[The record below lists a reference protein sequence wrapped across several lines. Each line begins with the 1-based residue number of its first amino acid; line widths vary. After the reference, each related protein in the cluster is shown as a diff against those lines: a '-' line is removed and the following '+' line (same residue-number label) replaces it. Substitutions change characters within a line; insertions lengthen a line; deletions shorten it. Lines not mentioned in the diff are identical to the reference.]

1 MAADSLV
8 NVLLLSENLD
18 EGRGPRWA
26 LVQKAKENQRRILSS
41 GRELNM
47 LMLERMVPVDR
58 KLKREEKMRLGK
70 K

>member
-18 EGRGPRWA
+18 ERRGPRWA
-26 LVQKAKENQRRILSS
+26 LVQKAKENQRRIFSN

-47 LMLERMVPVDR
+47 LMLERMVPVER
-58 KLKREEKMRLGK
+58 KLKREEKMRLVK